1 MQLLKYEDF
10 KAELIGG
17 IKRCIPEKY
26 KGYSIEMHR
35 IPKNSQTL
43 DGICIHDRSA
53 SKAVSPV
60 IYADDF
66 YKKYTD
72 GEKLD
77 AVIDNAATLLFG
89 YFENMDIDITNPEE
103 NIVPVLMNRNALPP
117 NAVHIPF
124 LDIEIAFKWIMANNE
139 NGVYGTLVTEE
150 IARAF
155 SINKDTLLD
164 KAKANMKR
172 LMPISVAPLKDFIPD
187 ADTGSIPAYIITS
200 KDGTD
205 GTAYI
210 LHDEVLKVLKDIFKT
225 DFYILMPC
233 THEALVI
240 HQDFMSFDSIKQ
252 FLSYVKTNLN
262 LDKDEQ
268 LSDSI
273 YKYSDRIEVVK

>member
-10 KAELIGG
+10 KAELLNG
-17 IKRCIPEKY
+17 IKRCVPDKY
-26 KGYSIEMHR
+26 LSYSIEIHR
-35 IPKNSQTL
+35 INKSNQTL
-43 DGICIHDRSA
+43 DGICILDKSA

-66 YKKYTD
+66 YKMYID

-77 AVIDNAATLLFG
+77 AVIGDAATLLFG
-89 YFENMDIDITNPEE
+89 YFENMDIDISNPED
-103 NIVPVLMNRNALPP
+103 NIVPVLINRKALPS

-124 LDIEIAFKWIMANNE
+124 LDIEIAFKWIMANDK
-139 NGVYGTLVTEE
+139 NGIYGTLITEE
-150 IARAF
+150 ILKAF

-187 ADTGSIPAYIITS
+187 ADTDSIPAYIITS

-205 GTAYI
+205 GTSYI
-210 LHDEVLKVLKDIFKT
+210 LHDDVLKVIKDIFKT

-240 HQDFMSFDSIKQ
+240 PKDFMSLDSIKQ
-252 FLSYVKTNLN
+252 FLDSVKADFN

-273 YKYSDRIEVVK
+273 YKYSNRIEVV

>member
-10 KAELIGG
+10 KTELLGG
-17 IKRCIPEKY
+17 IKRCVPEKY

-35 IPKNSQTL
+35 IPKDSEIL
-43 DGICIHDRSA
+43 DGICIHDKSA

-77 AVIDNAATLLFG
+77 AVIGDAATLLFG
-89 YFENMDIDITNPEE
+89 YFENMDIDINNPEE
-103 NIVPVLMNRNALPP
+103 NIVPVLMNRNVLPP

-124 LDIEIAFKWIMANNE
+124 LDIEIAFRWIMANDK
-139 NGVYGTLVTEE
+139 NGIYGTLITEE
-150 IARAF
+150 ILKAF

-172 LMPISVAPLKDFIPD
+172 LMPISVAPLKDFV
-187 ADTGSIPAYIITS
+187 ADVAENPIPAYVITS
-200 KDGTD
+200 KDGTN

-240 HQDFMSFDSIKQ
+240 PQGFMSLDSIKQ
-252 FLSYVKTNLN
+252 FLSHVKADLN